1 MSKRRS
7 TYQRKPHHPVE
18 VAGWVLLA
26 VILAYAIGTNS
37 AY

>member
-1 MSKRRS
+1 MTKRRQ

-18 VAGWVLLA
+18 IIGWVLVA
-26 VILAYAIGTNS
+26 VILAYAIGANS

>member
-7 TYQRKPHHPVE
+7 TYQRKPLHPVE
-18 VAGWVLLA
+18 VAGWVL
-26 VILAYAIGTNS
+26 VVIILAYAIGANS